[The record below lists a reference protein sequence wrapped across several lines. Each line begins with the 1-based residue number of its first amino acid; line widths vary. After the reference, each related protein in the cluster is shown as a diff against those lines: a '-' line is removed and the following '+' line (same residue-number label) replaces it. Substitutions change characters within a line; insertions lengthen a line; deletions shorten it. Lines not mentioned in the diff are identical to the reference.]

1 MQKEQVVKFN
11 TYFSEIE
18 KRRKELSKKVSELDL
33 KEQDILHFLETE
45 SYNAVV
51 MVKATKKIKL
61 LRQERRVFKQELSV
75 VDTIYNRMKKP
86 IQEQKF
92 VGGIYKTNV
101 IKELLD

>member
-11 TYFSEIE
+11 TYLAEID
-18 KRRKELSKKVSELDL
+18 KRRKELANKESELDL
-33 KEQDILHFLETE
+33 KQQDILHFLETE
-45 SYNAVV
+45 SYDAVI
-51 MVKATKKIKL
+51 MVKATKKLKL
-61 LRQERRVFKQELSV
+61 LRQERRIVKQELSV
-75 VDTIYNRMKKP
+75 VQTIYDRMKKP

>member
-11 TYFSEIE
+11 AYLAEID
-18 KRRKELSKKVSELDL
+18 KRRKELANKESELDL
-33 KEQDILHFLETE
+33 KQQDILHFLETE
-45 SYNAVV
+45 SYDAVI
-51 MVKATKKIKL
+51 MVKATKKLKL
-61 LRQERRVFKQELSV
+61 LRQERRIVKQELSV
-75 VDTIYNRMKKP
+75 VQTIYDRMKKP